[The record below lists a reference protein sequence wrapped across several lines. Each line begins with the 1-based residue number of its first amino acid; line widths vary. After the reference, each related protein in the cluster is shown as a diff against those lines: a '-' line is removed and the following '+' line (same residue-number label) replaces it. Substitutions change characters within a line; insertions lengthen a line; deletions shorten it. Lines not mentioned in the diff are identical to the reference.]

1 MWEPYMRRCGEG
13 DDKVLRPGEAAYDSV
28 IAGAGKNGWDMAEPG
43 RYCVQAVLQVDG
55 QPVYSNQLT
64 ITVEAPRTR
73 EEERLASDLFT
84 PEVGQVLSANGTR
97 GLDRVND
104 VLAKAAELTD
114 NPVSKLAAVTLATPL
129 AFSYKLLETDEQ
141 DVAGEPPKQRI
152 EIYPADPQQ
161 SRKLLDNAIE
171 DDADALVNAVG
182 HTRFLRDAPVLA
194 ALNRE
199 EVPNS
204 PEAFL
209 SFSADADKA
218 DAATAVPLSNGLR
231 SLLDRKASG
240 LTQ

>member
-1 MWEPYMRRCGEG
+1 
-13 DDKVLRPGEAAYDSV
+13 V
-28 IAGAGKNGWDMAEPG
+28 I
-43 RYCVQAVLQVDG
+43 
-55 QPVYSNQLT
+55 T
-64 ITVEAPRTR
+64 
-73 EEERLASDLFT
+73 
-84 PEVGQVLSANGTR
+84 ANGTR
-97 GLDRVND
+97 GLDDVND

-141 DVAGEPPKQRI
+141 TVAGEPPKQRV

-194 ALNRE
+194 ALDRE

-209 SFSADADKA
+209 SFSADVEKA
-218 DAATAVPLSNGLR
+218 DAATAVPLSDKLR
-231 SLLDRKASG
+231 SLLETKASG